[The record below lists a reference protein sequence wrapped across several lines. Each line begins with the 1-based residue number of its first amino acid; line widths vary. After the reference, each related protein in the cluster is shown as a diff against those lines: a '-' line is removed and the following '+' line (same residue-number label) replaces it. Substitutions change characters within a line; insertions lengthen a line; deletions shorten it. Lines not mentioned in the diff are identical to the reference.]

1 MISLAMAR
9 PRPIPGDMFS
19 PRRIG
24 SKKRYVGTVIFDGD
38 QGGFSLR
45 GDADGV
51 LVTMSAPRAQTK
63 AAFCR
68 PRMSLASAS
77 TDRLPMP
84 SGMRGAGIGVPALM
98 ILGTIEA
105 TFRAPA
111 TAGLVTVT
119 CVTVTCTLRSAA

>member
-1 MISLAMAR
+1 
-9 PRPIPGDMFS
+9 
-19 PRRIG
+19 
-24 SKKRYVGTVIFDGD
+24 
-38 QGGFSLR
+38 
-45 GDADGV
+45 
-51 LVTMSAPRAQTK
+51 
-63 AAFCR
+63 
-68 PRMSLASAS
+68 MSLASAS

-105 TFRAPA
+105 TFEAPA